1 MNVALSEIL
10 NSQLNSL
17 AKTSE
22 ITKNLLMCIDNAIS
36 EKEDD
41 NIENAPDEEM
51 TVNTDALL
59 KMRWAVKMVRQLE
72 MKMCSA
78 ITSHFE
84 KRNLSSVNVI
94 ESVLK
99 EKFVNYNSS
108 WEFVACVFV
117 LIDNL
122 IWKEWFLAREGGC
135 EENYIANV
143 NGSITY
149 PIGQSLDETI
159 NYWGIFQWWLGNVS
173 QRTLQTHGMIFS

>member
-1 MNVALSEIL
+1 MNAAFSEIL

-22 ITKNLLMCIDNAIS
+22 ITKNLLTVCIDNAIS

-94 ESVLK
+94 ENVLK

-108 WEFVACVFV
+108 
-117 LIDNL
+117 
-122 IWKEWFLAREGGC
+122 
-135 EENYIANV
+135 
-143 NGSITY
+143 
-149 PIGQSLDETI
+149 
-159 NYWGIFQWWLGNVS
+159 
-173 QRTLQTHGMIFS
+173 

>member
-1 MNVALSEIL
+1 MNVAFSEIL

-22 ITKNLLMCIDNAIS
+22 ITKNLLTVCIDNAIF

-51 TVNTDALL
+51 TVNMDVLL

-72 MKMCSA
+72 LKICSA

-84 KRNLSSVNVI
+84 KRNLTSVSVI

-99 EKFVNYNSS
+99 K
-108 WEFVACVFV
+108 
-117 LIDNL
+117 NL
-122 IWKEWFLAREGGC
+122 
-135 EENYIANV
+135 
-143 NGSITY
+143 
-149 PIGQSLDETI
+149 
-159 NYWGIFQWWLGNVS
+159 
-173 QRTLQTHGMIFS
+173 